1 MSDDN
6 DIANEP
12 NDKLSQFSF
21 NSSKIV
27 GCKKPMND
35 GKVR

>member
-12 NDKLSQFSF
+12 NDKLSQLSF
-21 NSSKIV
+21 NWSKIV
-27 GCKKPMND
+27 GSKKSMND